1 MHFWDTFRQCLYILT
16 HTDFDISLEHIIFGY
31 NIEKKNVFFKNFL
44 LIIASFSVY
53 KARIRCSETNTFP
66 LFSLFFNS
74 EINRLNDI
82 FKNTKKVPKVVLEN
96 KKEWDELRT

>member
-16 HTDFDISLEHIIFGY
+16 RTDFDISLEDIIFGY
-31 NIEKKNVFFKNFL
+31 NIDKKNCTCVNFL

-53 KARIRCSETNTFP
+53 KARIRCSETNTFLP
-66 LFSLFFNS
+66 ISLFFNS
-74 EINRLNDI
+74 EIKRLNDI

-96 KKEWDELRT
+96 KKRMG